1 MRNLTPIERRFI
13 WRTKSPRLR
22 LALLLYVI
30 GLRRFATRV
39 AKAD

>member
-30 GLRRFATRV
+30 GLRGLALRLSNR
-39 AKAD
+39 